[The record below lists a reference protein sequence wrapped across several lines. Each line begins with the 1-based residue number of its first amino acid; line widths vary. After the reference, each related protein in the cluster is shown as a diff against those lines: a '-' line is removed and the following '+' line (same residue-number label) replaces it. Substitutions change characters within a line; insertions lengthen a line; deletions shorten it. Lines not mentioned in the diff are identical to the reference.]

1 MAPRAFWSFSA
12 SPEPR
17 PKPMFR
23 QPDPLA
29 LIWLIK
35 KKVIKL
41 NLGFS

>member
-1 MAPRAFWSFSA
+1 
-12 SPEPR
+12 
-17 PKPMFR
+17 MFR